1 MRMHWLIRNPKKK
14 GRTSIYAT
22 VRYRGKVA
30 ILFPRESIDTF
41 MWINKNGVNK
51 LKPIA
56 ENSALKGR
64 LEDFEKDVRQVYND
78 LQKTIQGIVPPEL
91 LKKTDYDKLF
101 PPDVPIG
108 EIDEVKPILI
118 TDFFQTLIDD
128 SNCGDRRGPNRE
140 VLNPNS
146 IKPYRSASHH
156 FKEFQKE
163 QKKIYHLTDISQKLV
178 NDFTNYL
185 EITKN
190 LSFNACAKYLTVFK
204 LLISYAQEK
213 GVIDVNKLMAIKFH
227 IRRGE
232 SENIYLNEKQIE
244 TFSKVTNLPTKV
256 YETVRDLFV
265 IQCWSGLRY
274 SDVSRLRLE
283 NINNGFIEIT
293 QQKVNAKV
301 VIPVHKL
308 VRQILE
314 KYPNGLPK
322 CPPNQVFNRY
332 LKEIGKQVPELDVE
346 FEKKILRSK
355 KNGDPE
361 VFKKYQL
368 LQTHS
373 GRRSYCTNMYLMGF
387 PILSIMAISGHKT
400 QENFKKYIKA
410 ESLLYAQN
418 IKKQFDEDEKR
429 EEDEQ
434 KKKDEEN
441 NEDCEGCVA

>member
-1 MRMHWLIRNPKKK
+1 MIRINFLLRNPKKK
-14 GRTSIYAT
+14 GRTAIYAT
-22 VRYRGKVA
+22 VRYRGQVV

-56 ENSALKGR
+56 ENSTLKGR
-64 LEDFEKDVRQVYND
+64 LEDFERNVRQVYND

-91 LKKTDYDKLF
+91 LKKTVYDKLF
-101 PPDVPIG
+101 PP
-108 EIDEVKPILI
+108 EIPVEDNIKDAPVLI

-128 SNCGDRRGPNRE
+128 SGSGVRRGPKRE

-146 IKPYRSASHH
+146 IKPYKSALLH

-163 QKKIYHLTDISQKLV
+163 KKKMYHLTDINQKLV

-185 EITKN
+185 EMTKN

-213 GVIDVNKLMAIKFH
+213 GVIDVNKLMATKFH

-244 TFSKVTNLPTKV
+244 AFSKVKNLPTKV

-274 SDVSRLRLE
+274 SDLSRLRLE
-283 NINNGFIEIT
+283 NINDGFIEIT

-314 KYPNGLPK
+314 KYPDGLPK

-332 LKEIGKQVPELDVE
+332 LKEIGKQIPELNVE

-361 VFKKYQL
+361 IFKKYQL

-373 GRRSYCTNMYLMGF
+373 ARRSFCTNMYLRGF
-387 PILSIMAISGHKT
+387 PILSIMAISGHRT

-410 ESLLYAQN
+410 ENLLYAQN
-418 IKKQFDEDEKR
+418 IKKKFDEDEKK
-429 EEDEQ
+429 E
-434 KKKDEEN
+434 DEEN
-441 NEDCEGCVA
+441 DGDCEECAA